1 MVRALSA
8 VFVYVL
14 MVAASPIAAQ
24 SLKGSTAAM
33 QRQHRVARQHD
44 YTFIR
49 TASQAK
55 RFASLGLLVRFTSN
69 ESYGLAGV
77 SFPYARPALRTFVQ
91 RLAEQYKSACGERLI
106 ITSLT
111 RPLSDQP
118 SNSSELSVHPAGMA
132 VDLRASRSSSCR
144 RWLER
149 TLLSLEKQ
157 GLLDATRERFPAHY
171 HVALF
176 PTPYLRYVEG
186 IVAKNAPR
194 VAAAV
199 VAPPAVAAAAGED
212 ERADGADATN
222 AAGEETHPSAPTVA
236 EYKVNRGDSLWSI
249 ARRYGTSVEQLKQ
262 MNNLL
267 SSRIDAGQVLTV
279 PAVIQ

>member
-1 MVRALSA
+1 MARALSA
-8 VFVYVL
+8 VFVSVL
-14 MVAASPIAAQ
+14 MVAASPLAAQ

-44 YTFIR
+44 FTFIR
-49 TASQAK
+49 TSSQAR
-55 RFASLGLLVRFTSN
+55 RFASLGLLVPFVSN
-69 ESYGLAGV
+69 QSFGLAGV
-77 SFPYARPALRTFVQ
+77 SFPYGRPALRTFVE
-91 RLAEQYKSACGERLI
+91 RLAGQYRSACGERLI

-111 RPLSDQP
+111 RPLSYQP
-118 SNSSELSVHPAGMA
+118 RNSSELSVHPAGMA
-132 VDLRASRSSSCR
+132 VDLRASRNSSCR

-176 PTPYLRYVEG
+176 PTPYLRYVQG
-186 IVAKNAPR
+186 TVAKNAPR
-194 VAAAV
+194 VAAAEE
-199 VAPPAVAAAAGED
+199 APPAEAAAEEA
-212 ERADGADATN
+212 RIANVADASSP
-222 AAGEETHPSAPTVA
+222 AAEDAPAPAVA

-262 MNNLL
+262 LNNLL